1 MEAKEDILEDLEITV
16 DDSLL
21 QLSLDCEPKDEE
33 ESDEQEATPHPV
45 STVSYVEELKS
56 KSDLKVLHERNAIT
70 VFAWYAE
77 LGLFHLF
84 LSKSWLKD
92 MLQWTKQS
100 LQSKGKKKYH

>member
-1 MEAKEDILEDLEITV
+1 MEAEEDLLEDLEITV

-21 QLSLDCEPKDEE
+21 QISLDCEPKGEE

-56 KSDLKVLHERNAIT
+56 KSDLKVLHECNVIT
-70 VFAWYAE
+70 VFARYAE

-84 LSKSWLKD
+84 LLKSWFKA
-92 MLQWTKQS
+92 MLQWTNKS
-100 LQSKGKKKYH
+100 LQSKRKNK